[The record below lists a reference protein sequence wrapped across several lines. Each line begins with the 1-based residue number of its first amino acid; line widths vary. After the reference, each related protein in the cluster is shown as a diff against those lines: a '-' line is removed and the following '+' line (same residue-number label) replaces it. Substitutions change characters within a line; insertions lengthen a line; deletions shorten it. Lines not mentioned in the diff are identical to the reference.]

1 MAFKM
6 KGYSA
11 YDKMDSAYDK
21 HGMYKKMDS
30 AYDKYGAYKQTDPK
44 IESEKEKVKIPTK
57 DGGSN
62 AVTDANIA
70 RFSKDSGYSVATIN
84 SIIDELSDVGGG
96 GMEDDFDMRDVINAV
111 RNRFETNSDEVD

>member
-11 YDKMDSAYDK
+11 YDKMEPSGYKKMGSAYDK

-30 AYDKYGAYKQTDPK
+30 AYDKHGVYKQ
-44 IESEKEKVKIPTK
+44 KEEIKIPTK
-57 DGGSN
+57 ETLN
-62 AVTDANIA
+62 AAVTDANIA
-70 RFSKDSGYSVATIN
+70 KFSKDSGYSVATIN
-84 SIIDELSDVGGG
+84 SIIKELSDVGGG
-96 GMEDDFDMRDVINAV
+96 GMEDDFDMQDVINAV

>member
-30 AYDKYGAYKQTDPK
+30 AYDKHGAYKQ
-44 IESEKEKVKIPTK
+44 KEEIKIPTK
-57 DGGSN
+57 KETLN
-62 AVTDANIA
+62 AAVTDANIA
-70 RFSKDSGYSVATIN
+70 KFSKDSGYSVSTIN
-84 SIIDELSDVGGG
+84 SIIKELSDVGGG
-96 GMEDDFDMRDVINAV
+96 GMEDDFDMQDVINAV